1 MGRQK
6 QTAVSPSIEFR
17 GNMVDLPM
25 ARTAIPGGTVK
36 DVFEKCLKHRDA
48 IEKASPFPIN
58 IANGIKLVVH
68 GEVMSGGPMNAKAAA
83 RFLHPEDAIVL
94 KVRMPLYESTGGFYI
109 PEFKRRKGESFGVIL
124 RSSRGVETVVILPK
138 RTQMKMLYLNIAK
151 ARSDPRPFRLT
162 LHSAKDKQPNV
173 STHNNAAHQHLKG
186 DVHVQT
192 IDFISVI
199 DRRPGSPAGL
209 YYDPLT
215 QTMHHFDA
223 HNVPNIQRMPP
234 PPPRVVH
241 AKPSTTNLIGRGKA
255 HRKENDGGGGGGRGE
270 GKAHRKENDGGGG
283 GGRGEGKAHRKENDG
298 GGGGGRGEGKA
309 HRKNG
314 HEDGKGKGGQKAAPK
329 LRGLMP
335 VRIVEITNRRG
346 RRAREMTRNN
356 WEKEDAAKLK
366 MHDEHVLMPGV
377 VAAAGRPVVNP
388 LSTHGASGKENPP
401 AHNKHTT
408 SSAVM
413 VVGGG
418 RANASKGGRAS

>member
-173 STHNNAAHQHLKG
+173 STHNNAAHQSMKG

-270 GKAHRKENDGGGG
+270 GKAHRK
-283 GGRGEGKAHRKENDG
+283 
-298 GGGGGRGEGKA
+298 
-309 HRKNG
+309 NG
-314 HEDGKGKGGQKAAPK
+314 HEDGKGKGGQKAVPK

-335 VRIVEITNRRG
+335 VRRVEVFYYPKVTNRRG

-418 RANASKGGRAS
+418 RAKASRGGVGHHKKHHATS

>member
-173 STHNNAAHQHLKG
+173 STHNNAAHQSMKG

-270 GKAHRKENDGGGG
+270 GKAHRK
-283 GGRGEGKAHRKENDG
+283 
-298 GGGGGRGEGKA
+298 
-309 HRKNG
+309 NG
-314 HEDGKGKGGQKAAPK
+314 HEDGKGKGGQKAVPK

-335 VRIVEITNRRG
+335 VRRVEVFYYPKVTNRRG

>member
-241 AKPSTTNLIGRGKA
+241 AKPSPTNLIGR
-255 HRKENDGGGGGGRGE
+255 
-270 GKAHRKENDGGGG
+270 
-283 GGRGEGKAHRKENDG
+283 GKAHRKENDG

-314 HEDGKGKGGQKAAPK
+314 HEDGKGKGGQKAVPK

-335 VRIVEITNRRG
+335 VRRVEVFYYPKVTNRRG

-418 RANASKGGRAS
+418 RAKASRGGGRAS

>member
-6 QTAVSPSIEFR
+6 QTVVSPVIEFR

-173 STHNNAAHQHLKG
+173 STHNNAAHQSMKG

-270 GKAHRKENDGGGG
+270 GKAHRK
-283 GGRGEGKAHRKENDG
+283 
-298 GGGGGRGEGKA
+298 
-309 HRKNG
+309 NG
-314 HEDGKGKGGQKAAPK
+314 HEDGKGKGGQKAVPK

-335 VRIVEITNRRG
+335 VRRVEVFYYPKVTNRRG

-418 RANASKGGRAS
+418 RAKASRGGRAS

>member
-173 STHNNAAHQHLKG
+173 STHNNAAHQSMKG

-270 GKAHRKENDGGGG
+270 GKAHRK
-283 GGRGEGKAHRKENDG
+283 
-298 GGGGGRGEGKA
+298 
-309 HRKNG
+309 NG
-314 HEDGKGKGGQKAAPK
+314 HEDGKGKGGQKAVPK

-335 VRIVEITNRRG
+335 VRRVEVFYYPKVTNRRG

-418 RANASKGGRAS
+418 RANASRGVRAS

>member
-138 RTQMKMLYLNIAK
+138 RTQMKMLYLTIAK

-270 GKAHRKENDGGGG
+270 GKAHRK
-283 GGRGEGKAHRKENDG
+283 
-298 GGGGGRGEGKA
+298 
-309 HRKNG
+309 NG
-314 HEDGKGKGGQKAAPK
+314 HEDGKGKGGQKAVPK

-335 VRIVEITNRRG
+335 VRRVEVFYYPKVTNRRG

-418 RANASKGGRAS
+418 RAKASRGGGRAS

>member
-6 QTAVSPSIEFR
+6 QIVAIPVIEFR

-270 GKAHRKENDGGGG
+270 GKAHRK
-283 GGRGEGKAHRKENDG
+283 
-298 GGGGGRGEGKA
+298 
-309 HRKNG
+309 NG
-314 HEDGKGKGGQKAAPK
+314 HEDGKGKGGQKAVPK

-335 VRIVEITNRRG
+335 VRRVEVFYYPKVTNRRG

-418 RANASKGGRAS
+418 RAKASRGGGRAS